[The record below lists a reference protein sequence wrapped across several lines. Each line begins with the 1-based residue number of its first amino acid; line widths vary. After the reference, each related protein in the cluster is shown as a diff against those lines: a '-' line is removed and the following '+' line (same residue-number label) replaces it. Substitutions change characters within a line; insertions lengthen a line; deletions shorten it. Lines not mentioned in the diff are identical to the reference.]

1 MSSRIRHFS
10 FVASLAALI
19 IGGSA
24 AVASPSL
31 PNPPPRPTSPTE
43 PGAWS
48 APGLGYLHDVLGRS
62 SSAPAVTGAAPGPG
76 RISPAAKPG
85 RKDPHAGLPAGAF
98 AGYATATV
106 FHTDPELASDNE
118 GDAFGAEYDL
128 GLSDAAHASVPVPA
142 VTDELG
148 RKAIPALEAGH
159 SFGQGQGVKLPK
171 VLEDI
176 DLDIDPSPAV
186 AKAPPS
192 RTPVKKSTQGGL
204 GFVKADAFEAEA
216 RARAIPTGCV
226 IGDDLARGVGS
237 AIRSDVDPDGDFDD
251 EDAPLL
257 SVSVDDPPPPRAV
270 SQSISRVAL
279 SREPVTPGYFGG
291 IAETRLTVAPITF
304 GLPGETR
311 KDEILFTLE
320 LAGEFVLRAA
330 ADGQKGKL
338 FFGPDG
344 TDETHPVARLF
355 RNGKEI
361 GGAGFGEIVPIEV
374 GDEVVGE
381 IRIGDDP
388 HAIGNAKDD
397 PTTDGTRVSAAA
409 DVAVVRF
416 FAVGAAQQRVGHME
430 VDLTVPSDG
439 VACPGITLSKRS
451 DPASVTPGTPF
462 TFTIDVANPNDCVL
476 SAVKVK
482 DAATTEP
489 GVAWKVLT
497 TLPRSTISKEGVLA
511 FDLESLRPG
520 ERKTIRINAE
530 SAADSKPGTVTN
542 QATAAGVCSKVPLS
556 GGSTAVA
563 TIRSAVPPAAPLP
576 SPPPSA
582 PSPPANPAAGSA
594 STRTG
599 SQAPAPDT
607 PRAGTSG
614 ASKSRSSSGVLAR
627 TGASLPIA
635 VAVPLIVGGRV
646 LRRLR
651 RVRRTEES

>member
-1 MSSRIRHFS
+1 M
-10 FVASLAALI
+10 

-31 PNPPPRPTSPTE
+31 PNPPPRPTSPAE

-48 APGLGYLHDVLGRS
+48 IPGVGDLHDVLARGVPLPVV
-62 SSAPAVTGAAPGPG
+62 AEPAGLLGVVPAAAPDPG
-76 RISPAAKPG
+76 FKAAY
-85 RKDPHAGLPAGAF
+85 AGLPDGAF

-106 FHTDPELASDNE
+106 FHTDPELATDNQ
-118 GDAFGAEYDL
+118 GDDFNAEYDL

-148 RKAIPALEAGH
+148 RTAIPALEAGH

-176 DLDIDPSPAV
+176 DFGFDPTPAI

-192 RTPVKKSTQGGL
+192 KAPVQKSGNTDL
-204 GFVKADAFEAEA
+204 EFVKADTFEAEA
-216 RARAIPTGCV
+216 LARAIATGCV
-226 IGDDLARGVGS
+226 IGDDLARGLGS
-237 AIRSDVDPDGDFDD
+237 AIQSGVDPDGDFDD
-251 EDAPLL
+251 DDAPLL

-270 SQSISRVAL
+270 SQSTSRVAL
-279 SREPVTPGYFGG
+279 SREPVTPGHFGG

-304 GLPGETR
+304 GIPGQTR
-311 KDEILFTLE
+311 KDDVLFTLE

-330 ADGQKGKL
+330 TDGQKGKL

-344 TDETHPVARLF
+344 ANDARPVARLF
-355 RNGKEI
+355 QNGEEV
-361 GGAGFGEIVPIEV
+361 GGAGFGQIVPIKV
-374 GDEVVGE
+374 GDDTVGE

-388 HAIGNAKDD
+388 HAIGDDSKDA
-397 PTTDGTRVSAAA
+397 TITGTQIAAAA

-416 FAVGAAQQRVGHME
+416 FAVGDAQQRVGHME

-451 DPASVTPGTPF
+451 DPASVTPGAPF
-462 TFTIDVANPNDCVL
+462 TFTIDVSNPNDCVL

-482 DAATTEP
+482 DVATTEQ
-489 GVAWKVLT
+489 GVSWKVLT
-497 TLPRSTISKEGVLA
+497 TLPRSTISREGVLS

-520 ERKTIRINAE
+520 ERKTVKINAE
-530 SAADSKPGTVTN
+530 SAADTKPGTVTN
-542 QATAAGVCSKVPLS
+542 QATASGLCSKVPLT
-556 GGSTAVA
+556 GASTAVA
-563 TIRSAVPPAAPLP
+563 TISSAIVPPRP
-576 SPPPSA
+576 SSPPPPPSA
-582 PSPPANPAAGSA
+582 PSVPASRPAAPA
-594 STRTG
+594 SSRAG
-599 SQAPAPDT
+599 AQASVPDT
-607 PRAGTSG
+607 PRAN
-614 ASKSRSSSGVLAR
+614 ASAATKSRSSGGVLAR

-635 VAVPLIVGGRV
+635 LAVPLIVGGRV

-651 RVRRTEES
+651 RVRTTEES